1 MIVDFKYH
9 MASLVAVFLALGL
22 GIFMGS
28 TVLGES
34 LVGNLVEEQ
43 EHIVRR
49 LEADYEVL
57 KEELKISRQEIKKQ
71 KEINDAYQ
79 RYAEET
85 LPFMLKDK
93 LKGRRVA
100 VIEHTMLE
108 KTQVSLFTKGLELA
122 GAQLFFNF
130 SLSDDFNLLREACN
144 IDTVVVLGEKKADLE
159 LLSRIKGCN
168 IAVYTLETENKK
180 TSYDHIPSLVSLI
193 LSIAQG
199 E

>member
-9 MASLVAVFLALGL
+9 LASLVAVFLALGL

-34 LVGNLVEEQ
+34 LVSNLVAEQ
-43 EHIVRR
+43 EQIVRR
-49 LEADYEVL
+49 LETDYEVL

-71 KEINDAYQ
+71 KEINDVYQ
-79 RYAEET
+79 RYLEET
-85 LPFMLKDK
+85 LPFILKDK
-93 LKGRRVA
+93 LKDRRIA

-108 KTQVSLFTKGLELA
+108 KTQVSLFNKELELA

-130 SLSDDFNLLREACN
+130 SLSDDFNLIRDECN
-144 IDTVVVLGEKKADLE
+144 IDTVVVLGEKKADQE
-159 LLSRIKGCN
+159 LLSRIKACN
-168 IAVYTLETENKK
+168 IAVYTFN
-180 TSYDHIPSLVSLI
+180 HIPSLVSLI
-193 LSIAQG
+193 SRITQG